1 MKKLKNFPAFF
12 ILVFKSVS
20 IFISYDRIAEHRS
33 LAGEVRCRDRPKL
46 QQKQKKKTLVVFIV
60 LSVNEFPEHPA
71 EHLTYRWTNGSIRT

>member
-33 LAGEVRCRDRPKL
+33 LAGEVRCRDRPKP
-46 QQKQKKKTLVVFIV
+46 QQQQKKK
-60 LSVNEFPEHPA
+60 P
-71 EHLTYRWTNGSIRT
+71 